1 MGIPRYPGKTLLFVG
16 ALFSKKDSYLEAYHA
31 LQKAFGEVI
40 METPPVR
47 WDFSEHYKEEMGEPL
62 FRRFLF
68 FKDLIEPDKLSEI
81 KLMTNDLESE
91 LGTEGK
97 RNINLDPGYLTFAKI
112 VLASTKNYSHRI
124 YLNKG
129 IFAEVTLIFS
139 KTEGKFIPNINTYND
154 YKDERYG
161 KFFLLAR
168 DLFYFLS
175 SDSHTKSDGL

>member
-1 MGIPRYPGKTLLFVG
+1 
-16 ALFSKKDSYLEAYHA
+16 
-31 LQKAFGEVI
+31 
-40 METPPVR
+40 
-47 WDFSEHYKEEMGEPL
+47 
-62 FRRFLF
+62 
-68 FKDLIEPDKLSEI
+68 
-81 KLMTNDLESE
+81 MTNDLEMKFT
-91 LGTEGK
+91 TESK